1 MSLFGRLKKLKCNP
15 LKKKGYRLEYHPVP
29 PEADTMAMSR
39 ARFFMALVAST
50 TINHQGL
57 DQEGGKNL
65 LVYRDAGEYG
75 QGFTAPPALDTCQS
89 RDSIG
94 CISYSNVIKE

>member
-50 TINHQGL
+50 TIARTAQNSSAALLQLKVQAIDHINH
-57 DQEGGKNL
+57 
-65 LVYRDAGEYG
+65 V
-75 QGFTAPPALDTCQS
+75 
-89 RDSIG
+89 
-94 CISYSNVIKE
+94 